1 MTAKKLTAKQKMF
14 CREYLVDLN
23 ATQAAIRAGYSKK
36 TAPIIGFE
44 NLHKPN
50 IAEVIAERMAKR
62 EEKVEINAEY
72 VLRRLHEIESFDSTD
87 MYNEDGTLK
96 NVSEWPERA
105 GMIISGIDVSTVT
118 RSGSTDETCHVMTKK
133 IKIESRTKALELLGK
148 HVNVKAFEK
157 EGMELPEG
165 VEFHFHLDKK

>member
-1 MTAKKLTAKQKMF
+1 MTKKKLTAKQEMF

-23 ATQAAIRAGYSKK
+23 ATQAAIRAGYSEPS
-36 TAPIIGFE
+36 ARQ
-44 NLHKPN
+44 
-50 IAEVIAERMAKR
+50 IATTLLSKDYIQSAISKLMAKR
-62 EEKVEINAEY
+62 EEKTELNAEY

-118 RSGSTDETCHVMTKK
+118 RSGSTDETCTVMTKK

>member
-1 MTAKKLTAKQKMF
+1 MTKKKLTAKQDMF
-14 CREYLVDLN
+14 CREYLADLN

-62 EEKVEINAEY
+62 TEKVEINAEY

-87 MYNEDGTLK
+87 MYNDDGTLK

-118 RSGSTDETCHVMTKK
+118 KDGNADKVMTKK